1 LPKLAP
7 VLEYAALQ
15 GEDVDV
21 VEALASCNWKIER
34 CGLLGCPSCYRQIK
48 RRAIKDTHRL
58 IGAASRDKL
67 PDSDHISCVSINW
80 PVEGLVPVTI
90 RRAERRFRSRLTRTQ
105 RTTASS
111 TSISSILHPN
121 RSKADLE
128 VALKRRFPIR
138 AAWTRQNDSVLPFA
152 VSVPFIAIWLD
163 ALGSR

>member
-1 LPKLAP
+1 VRTIGVPILLPSDQEARHQG
-7 VLEYAALQ
+7 YAQ
-15 GEDVDV
+15 TDR
-21 VEALASCNWKIER
+21 S
-34 CGLLGCPSCYRQIK
+34 RQQ
-48 RRAIKDTHRL
+48 RQV
-58 IGAASRDKL
+58 

-138 AAWTRQNDSVLPFA
+138 AAWTRRNDSVSPQTKWTN
-152 VSVPFIAIWLD
+152 SVHPCAT
-163 ALGSR
+163 